1 MQGWIKLHRKIVD
14 WEWYDD
20 LPTKSLFIH
29 LLILANHEDNMWHG
43 KRIKKGS
50 LVTSL
55 SSLSAQTGLSV
66 KQVRT
71 ALNHLEKTGEIGK
84 QKTNQNTLIIV
95 LNYARYQE
103 FENSDKE
110 ENGKRGAGE
119 GQTKG
124 KRRATN
130 KNDKN
135 DKNVKNERNTY
146 IREIVAYLNSAV
158 GSNYKWQSDATQKH
172 IIARLND
179 GYSVEDFKKVIDIK
193 CSEWLNT
200 ERCKYLRPSTL
211 FSTKFDEYLNQ
222 KPKAVPQCYCE
233 Y

>member
-29 LLILANHEDNMWHG
+29 LLLLANHEDNMWHG
-43 KRIKKGS
+43 QKIEKGS
-50 LVTSL
+50 LITSL
-55 SSLSAQTGLSV
+55 SSLSVQTGLSV

-84 QKTNQNTLIIV
+84 QRTNNNTLIIV

-103 FENSDKE
+103 FESSDKE
-110 ENGKRGAGE
+110 ENGKRGASK

-124 KRRATN
+124 RQRATN

-135 DKNVKNERNTY
+135 DKNAKNERNTY

-179 GYSVEDFKKVIDIK
+179 GYSVEDFKKVIDVK

-211 FSTKFDEYLNQ
+211 FGTKFDEYLNQ
-222 KPKAVPQCYCE
+222 NPKAVPRYYCE